1 MKYYQN
7 YLQEKGKKTFYIES
21 KNILSDI
28 RNFKNEIKAKK
39 IDKINLIDPTDNWLL
54 KRIQDVTKDV
64 ELSIHENPL
73 FICNSKDL
81 ETFFRADKKSFF
93 QTTFYKQQ
101 RKKLDLLMDKE
112 GQPIGG
118 KWTYDIENRK
128 KYPKNKKPPK
138 IQTLKLVLIGKKQ

>member
-1 MKYYQN
+1 M
-7 YLQEKGKKTFYIES
+7 
-21 KNILSDI
+21 
-28 RNFKNEIKAKK
+28 
-39 IDKINLIDPTDNWLL
+39 

-73 FICNSKDL
+73 LYVIERLRNL
-81 ETFFRADKKSFF
+81 FRADKKIFF

-128 KYPKNKKPPK
+128 KYPKDKKPPK
-138 IQTLKLVLIGKKQ
+138 IKTLKLVLIGKKQ